1 MWFHIIFILCH
12 DTEPDE
18 YLDDLYKWVQNETK
32 GVGKPFMITEIGAGG
47 LYGYRN
53 NYDSKWTEEYQ
64 AEALRKQ
71 LTAVLGY
78 KDCIGVYIWQ
88 FCDIN
93 ISILSI
99 VLLIHFTSI
108 FYPGTM
114 NNKGIVDEFRRK
126 KLAYNVVKEIFN
138 K

>member
-1 MWFHIIFILCH
+1 MKL
-12 DTEPDE
+12 
-18 YLDDLYKWVQNETK
+18 KV
-32 GVGKPFMITEIGAGG
+32 
-47 LYGYRN
+47 
-53 NYDSKWTEEYQ
+53 EEYQ

-88 FCDIN
+88 FCDIR
-93 ISILSI
+93 ISDEW
-99 VLLIHFTSI
+99 FGTR
-108 FYPGTM
+108 PRTM